1 MSNVAETLRALAIQD
16 VVVDPRARA
25 GLGVTAFALATAFGA
40 QVGIPLPLT
49 PVPMTLQTFFVVLAG
64 VLLGPRLG
72 ALSIGAY
79 VAAGA
84 AGLPVF
90 SNGGAGLPWLLGPTG
105 GYLLAA
111 PVAALVAG
119 AVAGRERAPGR
130 TLAGL
135 VLGTATMYAGGVA
148 QLTLQTG
155 EPLGVVAA
163 LGVTPFLAGDAAKI
177 LAALMVVR
185 LARGSSFRHL

>member
-1 MSNVAETLRALAIQD
+1 
-16 VVVDPRARA
+16 
-25 GLGVTAFALATAFGA
+25 LATAFGA

-49 PVPMTLQTFFVVLAG
+49 PVPITLQTFFVVLAG

-79 VAAGA
+79 VSAGA

-111 PVAALVAG
+111 PLGALVAG
-119 AVAGRERAPGR
+119 LVAGRERGAAR

-135 VLGTATMYAGGVA
+135 ALGAAAMYAGGVA
-148 QLTLQTG
+148 QLALLTG
-155 EPLGVVAA
+155 EPLGVVVS
-163 LGVTPFLAGDAAKI
+163 LGVTPFLAGDGVKI
-177 LAALMVVR
+177 LAALAVAR
-185 LARGSSFRHL
+185 SARGSSFRTL